1 MAQDSIQG
9 EITWNETLEAYF
21 KSTGEKAFGLAWIH
35 KKSEEIYSSKKSW
48 IDLPVIV
55 MSSVVGFCSV
65 GSTSIFVG
73 MPGVASLTLGVAS
86 LVVSVLNTVGS
97 YYGFAKRAE
106 GHRLASIQY
115 ARLYRF
121 LSIELSL
128 PREQR
133 MTAHDLL
140 KYTKDSYERLQEIA
154 PLIPQSVQ
162 EDFHRKFDAIADI
175 QKPEELNGLTRISVF
190 QEEVQIVSP
199 RPDRSSQTPLL
210 TSSQKNTPVLGHLSL
225 SVPASGASS
234 LKTDLEVS
242 LPVVQPSATPPQEIQ
257 TVVPVAGNQESQ

>member
-9 EITWNETLEAYF
+9 DITWNETLEAYF

-35 KKSEEIYSSKKSW
+35 KKSEEIYSAKKSW

-73 MPGVASLTLGVAS
+73 LPGVASLTLGVAS

-115 ARLYRF
+115 ARLFRF

-128 PREQR
+128 PRDQR

-154 PLIPQSVQ
+154 PLVPPEVQ
-162 EDFHRKFDAIADI
+162 AEFHRKFDSVQDVE
-175 QKPEELNGLTRISVF
+175 KPEEMNGLSHVQVY
-190 QEEVQIVSP
+190 QEAVHIVSP
-199 RPDRSSQTPLL
+199 RPDPTSQTPVSFALKKSIPASEL
-210 TSSQKNTPVLGHLSL
+210 PAVEIRHPVLPLPSSASAVQTDPPV
-225 SVPASGASS
+225 SVPAVPQSS
-234 LKTDLEVS
+234 V
-242 LPVVQPSATPPQEIQ
+242 PPQE
-257 TVVPVAGNQESQ
+257 TH

>member
-1 MAQDSIQG
+1 MAADSIHG
-9 EITWNETLEAYF
+9 EISWNENLEAYF
-21 KSTGEKAFGLAWIH
+21 KGTGEKAHGLAWIH
-35 KKSEEIYSSKKSW
+35 KKGEEIYSARKAW

-97 YYGFAKRAE
+97 YYGLAKRAE

-128 PREQR
+128 PRDQR

-154 PLIPQSVQ
+154 PLIPPEVQ
-162 EDFHRKFDAIADI
+162 AEFHRKFDSVQDVE
-175 QKPEELNGLTRISVF
+175 KPEEMNGLSHVQVY
-190 QEEVQIVSP
+190 QEAVRIVSP
-199 RPDRSSQTPLL
+199 RPDQTSQTPVSFALKKSIPSL
-210 TSSQKNTPVLGHLSL
+210 ELPAVEVRRPVLPSPSSASVVQTDQQA
-225 SVPASGASS
+225 SVPAVPQSS
-234 LKTDLEVS
+234 E
-242 LPVVQPSATPPQEIQ
+242 PPQE
-257 TVVPVAGNQESQ
+257 TH

>member
-1 MAQDSIQG
+1 MAADSIHG
-9 EITWNETLEAYF
+9 EISWNENFEQYF
-21 KSTGEKAFGLAWIH
+21 KGTGEKAHGLGWIH
-35 KKSEEIYSSKKSW
+35 KKSEEIYSSRKAW

-86 LVVSVLNTVGS
+86 LIVSVLNTVGS
-97 YYGFAKRAE
+97 YYGLAKRAE

-128 PREQR
+128 PRDQR

-140 KYTKDSYERLQEIA
+140 KYTKDSYERLQEVA
-154 PLIPQSVQ
+154 PLIPPEVQ
-162 EDFHRKFDAIADI
+162 AEFHRKFDSVQDVE
-175 QKPEELNGLTRISVF
+175 KPEEMNGLSHVQVY
-190 QEEVQIVSP
+190 QEAVHIVSP
-199 RPDRSSQTPLL
+199 RPDQTSQTPVLFSL
-210 TSSQKNTPVLGHLSL
+210 KKSIPASELPVAEVRHPVLPSPLP
-225 SVPASGASS
+225 SVASVVQ
-234 LKTDLEVS
+234 TDLQAS
-242 LPVVQPSATPPQEIQ
+242 LPAVPQSAEPPQE
-257 TVVPVAGNQESQ
+257 SH

>member
-1 MAQDSIQG
+1 MGDDSIHG
-9 EITWNETLEAYF
+9 EISWNETLEQYF
-21 KSTGEKAFGLAWIH
+21 KGTGEKAHGLGWIH
-35 KKSEEIYSSKKSW
+35 KKSEEIYSSRKSW

-55 MSSVVGFCSV
+55 MSSIVGFCSV

-73 MPGVASLTLGVAS
+73 LPGVASLTLGVAS

-128 PREQR
+128 PRDQR

-154 PLIPQSVQ
+154 PLIPPEVQ
-162 EDFHRKFDAIADI
+162 AEFHRKFDSVQDVE
-175 QKPEELNGLTRISVF
+175 KPEELNGLSHVQVY
-190 QEEVQIVSP
+190 QEVVRIVSP
-199 RPDRSSQTPLL
+199 RPDLTSQTPPLSSLKMRKPALEPLDVEIRHPVSVAL
-210 TSSQKNTPVLGHLSL
+210 TSLPLAQPQTDPPV
-225 SVPASGASS
+225 SVPAVPQSS
-234 LKTDLEVS
+234 E
-242 LPVVQPSATPPQEIQ
+242 PPQE
-257 TVVPVAGNQESQ
+257 TR